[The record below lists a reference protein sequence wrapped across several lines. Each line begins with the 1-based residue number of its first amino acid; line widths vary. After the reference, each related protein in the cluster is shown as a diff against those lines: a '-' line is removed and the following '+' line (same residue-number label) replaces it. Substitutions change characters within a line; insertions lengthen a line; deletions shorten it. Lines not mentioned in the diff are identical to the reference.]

1 MGALLSLGRF
11 FYLVSPEF
19 SFTKLHI
26 RLTHSLRRI
35 TSLLRLTHHSGFIR
49 NRHPKFIR
57 EVPVLV
63 VLAPAL
69 QGSDFEKL

>member
-1 MGALLSLGRF
+1 VGALLSLGRF
-11 FYLVSPEF
+11 FYLLSHEF
-19 SFTKLHI
+19 SFTKLHL

-35 TSLLRLTHHSGFIR
+35 TSPLRLTYHSGFIR

-63 VLAPAL
+63 IVGAGTSG
-69 QGSDFEKL
+69 Q

>member
-1 MGALLSLGRF
+1 VGALLSLGRF
-11 FYLVSPEF
+11 LICTPDPI
-19 SFTKLHI
+19 FTKLHI
-26 RLTHSLRRI
+26 RLTHSLRRVP
-35 TSLLRLTHHSGFIR
+35 LLQRLIHHSGFIR

-69 QGSDFEKL
+69 QGGDFEKL